1 MNCCLLDITSG
12 KSYRLLF
19 SQRVNNGLFIVL
31 SFASYYSGTS
41 CAGDAP
47 YIAIEPSGVCVY
59 DFFDDQPSYAVYSC
73 DASGKHDYLS
83 VLQVC
88 CLTYKFIDT
97 TVTIVHYQSDTCTGL
112 YTTSTQSADGSC
124 FEGSSTSCGPV
135 STLVPTTQPTNPTA
149 FPIAVPTHKPSTKPS
164 VSPTNPTADPTPDPT
179 RF

>member
-19 SQRVNNGLFIVL
+19 SQRFNNGLFIVL

-97 TVTIVHYQSDTCTGL
+97 TVINFDELCWQLKIYQ
-112 YTTSTQSADGSC
+112 TSY
-124 FEGSSTSCGPV
+124 
-135 STLVPTTQPTNPTA
+135 
-149 FPIAVPTHKPSTKPS
+149 S
-164 VSPTNPTADPTPDPT
+164 VWNT
-179 RF
+179 RSQGYQ